1 MTIITTG
8 KENVLDALKGLKIK
22 ASEKGSTIVIQVS
35 PADCIGI
42 LAALKE
48 KFGSDNCHLSSV
60 AGNDLNG
67 DGRFEVN
74 YLLLVKNVSVIVKTE
89 TEKDVESVTKIF
101 PGAIL
106 FEREL
111 YEMFGINVVNHP
123 DLRNF
128 FLPKELT
135 KAGTY
140 PLRKSLTN
148 EQIRDELRRITEQ

>member
-1 MTIITTG
+1 MTTG
-8 KENVLDALKGLKIK
+8 KDNVLGVLKGLKTNV
-22 ASEKGSTIVIQVS
+22 SEKGSTIFVS
-35 PADCIGI
+35 VPLSDCSP
-42 LAALKE
+42 LLSKLKE
-48 KFGSDNCHLSSV
+48 KFGNDCHLSSI
-60 AGNDLNG
+60 AGNDLNV

-74 YLLLVKNVSVIVKTE
+74 YLLLVENVSVVVKTE
-89 TEKDVESVTKIF
+89 TEGEVESVTKIF

-111 YEMFGINVVNHP
+111 YEMFGVKVTGHP

-135 KAGTY
+135 KGGIY

-148 EQIRDELRRITEQ
+148 EQIREEIRRLTGQ

>member
-1 MTIITTG
+1 MNN
-8 KENVLDALKGLKIK
+8 KKNVLGALKALGANAI
-22 ASEKGSTIVIQVS
+22 ENGSTVIVSASS
-35 PADCIGI
+35 PSDCNKI
-42 LAALKE
+42 LSALKE
-48 KFGSDNCHLSSV
+48 KFGSDGCHLSSI

-74 YLLLVKNVSVIVKTE
+74 YILLVENISVLVKTE
-89 TEKDVESVTKIF
+89 TKKEVESVTKIF

-111 YEMFGINVVNHP
+111 YEMFGVKVVGHP
-123 DLRNF
+123 DMRNF

-148 EQIRDELRRITEQ
+148 EQVRAEIRRVTGQ

>member
-1 MTIITTG
+1 MTTG
-8 KENVLDALKGLKIK
+8 KENVLGALKGLDAKV
-22 ASEKGSTIVIQVS
+22 SEKGSTVFVS
-35 PADCIGI
+35 AQPSDCNEI
-42 LAALKE
+42 LSALKE
-48 KFGSDNCHLSSV
+48 KFGSDCHLSGI
-60 AGNDLNG
+60 AGNDMG
-67 DGRFEVN
+67 DGSFEVN
-74 YLLLVKNVSVIVKTE
+74 YMLLVENVSVLIKTE
-89 TEKDVESVTKIF
+89 TEREVESVTKIF

-111 YEMFGINVVNHP
+111 YEMFGISVANHP

-148 EQIRDELRRITEQ
+148 EQIREDIRRITER